1 VSTPPPTLRD
11 TQRTRAFAYVQRLVN
26 QLIGHELLPVETRLE
41 LESDALV
48 LSGEGLAAALQPL
61 LQALFEAKLVER
73 QLASETLHLYRE
85 SALVLKTAL
94 ACAGSAEPSA
104 IAESLVRGYADHEVA
119 AVLNRHGTV
128 LASVGTVPPA
138 LLSEPLLRRPSAIYN
153 DAPGLEGRHALVQ
166 PLGTRDDFY
175 LLLVQPPFKPFTS
188 AELTL
193 ATTLGSIA
201 AAALANAYQSAAQR
215 TLSRYLPQAVVRKL
229 LEEDEVRLGGVE
241 QTATIM
247 ILDIRGFTPLSAE
260 LGAAETVTL
269 LNRFFAVVAPLVRR
283 YGIVDKYLG
292 DGLLGVWGVP
302 FADPQDADHA
312 FEAAQAIVRGV
323 KDFAPQLAIGIGLAR
338 GRVIS
343 GNIGIPE
350 RMDYTVIGSPV
361 NEAAK
366 LEEKTKVLGQSVLLS
381 AALFA
386 ALSAENQGRCRVVEG
401 MDFYTAE

>member
-1 VSTPPPTLRD
+1 
-11 TQRTRAFAYVQRLVN
+11 
-26 QLIGHELLPVETRLE
+26 
-41 LESDALV
+41 
-48 LSGEGLAAALQPL
+48 
-61 LQALFEAKLVER
+61 
-73 QLASETLHLYRE
+73 
-85 SALVLKTAL
+85 
-94 ACAGSAEPSA
+94 
-104 IAESLVRGYADHEVA
+104 
-119 AVLNRHGTV
+119 
-128 LASVGTVPPA
+128 
-138 LLSEPLLRRPSAIYN
+138 
-153 DAPGLEGRHALVQ
+153 
-166 PLGTRDDFY
+166 
-175 LLLVQPPFKPFTS
+175 
-188 AELTL
+188 
-193 ATTLGSIA
+193 
-201 AAALANAYQSAAQR
+201 
-215 TLSRYLPQAVVRKL
+215 
-229 LEEDEVRLGGVE
+229 
-241 QTATIM
+241 
-247 ILDIRGFTPLSAE
+247 FTPLSAE

-366 LEEKTKVLGQSVLLS
+366 LEEKTKVLGMPVLLS
-381 AALFA
+381 AGLFQ